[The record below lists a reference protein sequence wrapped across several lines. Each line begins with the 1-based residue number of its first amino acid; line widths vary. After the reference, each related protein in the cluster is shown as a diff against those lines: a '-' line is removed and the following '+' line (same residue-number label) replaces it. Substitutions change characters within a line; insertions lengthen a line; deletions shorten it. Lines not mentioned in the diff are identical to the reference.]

1 MRLPR
6 SIFRNRP
13 AFTLIELLV
22 VIAIIAILIG
32 LLLPAVQKVREAA
45 NRMQCANNLKQLGL
59 AVHNYHGAVGDLP
72 PDRIRNEWAT
82 WAVLLLPFLEQD
94 NVYKQWNLQ
103 LRYFEQPDPARM
115 NNLKVYFCPSRR
127 SNRVGWSNEN
137 DPRFVPAPQPGGLS
151 DYASC
156 GGTNNNN
163 GALMIGI
170 ATGVLPDGTV
180 ITGSFD
186 TAPAGTRITRWS
198 SQTNFAAITDGTSN
212 TLLIGEKYI
221 RPGSLSGKNEDRSIF
236 SSDNTNNYRRLAGI
250 NGTDVRTLVSNIR
263 ADLTTWPLC
272 NSSFGS
278 HHTGVCLFVLC
289 DGSVQPIRTSASAT
303 TLTYLAMRSDGQVVN
318 SQDY

>member
-1 MRLPR
+1 MLNSLRTTPR
-6 SIFRNRP
+6 RG
-13 AFTLIELLV
+13 FTLIELLV
-22 VIAIIAILIG
+22 AIAIIAVLIG

-45 NRMQCANNLKQLGL
+45 NRMQCANNLKQIGL
-59 AVHNYHGAVGDLP
+59 AVHNYHGVTGDFP

-127 SNRVGWSNEN
+127 SNRVGWSNKN
-137 DPRFVPAPQPGGLS
+137 D
-151 DYASC
+151 
-156 GGTNNNN
+156 

-198 SQTNFAAITDGTSN
+198 SQTNFAAIT
-212 TLLIGEKYI
+212 
-221 RPGSLSGKNEDRSIF
+221 
-236 SSDNTNNYRRLAGI
+236 
-250 NGTDVRTLVSNIR
+250 
-263 ADLTTWPLC
+263 
-272 NSSFGS
+272 
-278 HHTGVCLFVLC
+278 
-289 DGSVQPIRTSASAT
+289 
-303 TLTYLAMRSDGQVVN
+303 
-318 SQDY
+318 